1 MKNPNDDIPLEQIIP
16 AKYKIGMKSIEE
28 CSAHDITYTSSS
40 ILQYSERLHS
50 EHEIEK
56 REQPDRIAD
65 ALERCKEQMSIR
77 ENYKPEYFIWS
88 LELKEDDKG
97 FGFVRQTEKN
107 RLTKFAIDLSFKRAS
122 DLLKNYFNTKVSIA
136 STDITGL
143 SKKEQGNAA

>member
-1 MKNPNDDIPLEQIIP
+1 MKNPNDDLPLEQIIP
-16 AKYKIGMKSIEE
+16 AKYKIDMKSVRRY
-28 CSAHDITYTSSS
+28 SAHDITNTSSS

-65 ALERCKEQMSIR
+65 ALERCKEQMIVR

-88 LELKEDDKG
+88 LELKEDEEG
-97 FGFVRQTEKN
+97 FGFVSQAKKN
-107 RLTKFAIDLSFKRAS
+107 RLTKFSIDLSFKRAS
-122 DLLKNYFNTKVSIA
+122 DLLKIYFNTKVSIA